1 MKSPIR
7 NFEKLEF
14 NTAYLWNM
22 PHNIWFTD
30 YSHQNYEAKNFF
42 RFMKINIFP
51 WIKVNAFSFSNIFLL
66 KLFWKPIFIYNMQYN
81 LFSEIQLYKIF
92 NVLSSVPHIQ
102 LI

>member
-42 RFMKINIFP
+42 RFKKINIFP
-51 WIKVNAFSFSNIFLL
+51 
-66 KLFWKPIFIYNMQYN
+66 
-81 LFSEIQLYKIF
+81 
-92 NVLSSVPHIQ
+92 
-102 LI
+102 